1 MKAYR
6 AYITVINYCKLLHIK
21 RDFGILNASYSQ
33 QIRKLHHARR
43 QAGVCHTDKSF
54 FKTKHSTVASVHVH
68 PRRAL
73 LSEKL
78 NVCQIETCQL
88 FVLFSFR
95 DQGHTQGRVW
105 VKVIHARILRGG
117 DSANPIKVKHGKMI
131 PKPVSITEVF

>member
-1 MKAYR
+1 MK

-21 RDFGILNASYSQ
+21 RDFGILHASYSQ

-54 FKTKHSTVASVHVH
+54 FKTKHSTVASARVH

-78 NVCQIETCQL
+78 NACQLETCQL
-88 FVLFSFR
+88 LVFR
-95 DQGHTQGRVW
+95 DQGHTQGRS
-105 VKVIHARILRGG
+105 LSG
-117 DSANPIKVKHGKMI
+117 IKATLKEEFG
-131 PKPVSITEVF
+131 